1 MEIAQKL
8 KIRRIVVGLVCLAL
22 FFSAFFFVLSAYN
35 NDSTQRTTALTFGVD
50 EKEANRMD
58 ITANLLSAD
67 PIKGDLPIRVSVIP
81 KGSFAIND
89 SPRMSQDLTFVTT
102 VEGAKSDGS
111 LAKNKIP
118 PYIDGT
124 LSLYNGRVNDYPFD
138 KHEADLY
145 LNFIN
150 PKNDQQSIPMSVDFN
165 GSIPGFNV
173 DADIIKE
180 FDTVDDI
187 GIKVHISR
195 SLITKI
201 FAIFIMVAMWLVAIT
216 VLTIALAVLLQKRP
230 VEAGLF
236 TYMGALLFA
245 LPAVRNIQ
253 PGIPPVGT
261 LTDFLSFFWA
271 ESLIAISVVIMSY
284 CWFSRYQA
292 KN

>member
-1 MEIAQKL
+1 MKIAQRLQIK
-8 KIRRIVVGLVCLAL
+8 RILIGLICLAL
-22 FFSAFFFVLSAYN
+22 FCGAFFFVLSAYN
-35 NDSTQRTTALTFGVD
+35 NDSTQRSSSFSFGAD
-50 EKEANRMD
+50 EKESNRMEV
-58 ITANLLSAD
+58 TATLLGAD
-67 PIKGDLPIRVSVIP
+67 PVKGDLPIRISVVP

-89 SPRMSQDLTFVTT
+89 SPRMSQDLTFITT
-102 VEGAKSDGS
+102 VEGAKSDGT
-111 LAKNKIP
+111 LAKNKVP

-145 LNFIN
+145 LYFVN

-173 DADIIKE
+173 DADIIKG
-180 FDTVDDI
+180 FDSEDNI

-195 SLITKI
+195 SIVTKI
-201 FAIFIMVAMWLVAIT
+201 FAIFIMVAMWFVAII
-216 VLTIALAVLLQKRP
+216 VLTMSLAVLLQKRP
-230 VEAGLF
+230 IEPALF

-253 PGIPPVGT
+253 PGVPPVGT

-271 ESLIAISVVIMSY
+271 ETIIAASMGIMFY
-284 CWFSRYQA
+284 CWFTRYQP
-292 KN
+292 KT

>member
-8 KIRRIVVGLVCLAL
+8 KVRRISVGFICLAL
-22 FFSAFFFVLSAYN
+22 FCGAFFFVLSAYN
-35 NDSTQRTTALTFGVD
+35 NDSTQRTSAFSFGAD
-50 EKEANRMD
+50 DKEVNRME
-58 ITANLLSAD
+58 ITATLIGVD
-67 PIKGDLPIRVSVIP
+67 PIKGDLPIRISNTP

-89 SPRMSQDLTFVTT
+89 TPRMSQELTFVTT
-102 VEGAKSDGS
+102 VEGAKSDGTF
-111 LAKNKIP
+111 AKNKVP

-124 LSLYNGRVNDYPFD
+124 LSLYNGRVNNYPFD
-138 KHEADLY
+138 QHEADLY
-145 LNFIN
+145 LYFIN

-173 DADIIKE
+173 DADIIKD
-180 FDTVDDI
+180 FDTVDNI

-195 SLITKI
+195 SIVTKI
-201 FAIFIMVAMWLVAIT
+201 FAIFIMVAMWFVAIT
-216 VLTIALAVLLQKRP
+216 VLTMSLAVLLQKRP

-236 TYMGALLFA
+236 TYMGALMFA

-271 ESLIAISVVIMSY
+271 ETIIAASVLIMFY
-284 CWFSRYQA
+284 CWFTRYQP